1 MTSRTLLSSSATG
14 FDPLM
19 HAQVTPLNHESL
31 TALLAA
37 GKAPALS
44 LFQPTHRY
52 HPGKQQDPIRFGN
65 LVKKLKQSLRQK
77 YSDEESAACLAPFE
91 QLAGDSDF
99 WKQTLDGLAVFGAPD
114 LFRVF
119 ALPRTVPEL
128 AIVADSFHTKPLWRF
143 LQSTDRY
150 QVLGLTRDRLR
161 LFEGGRDGLDEID
174 LAPGVPRTMVE
185 ALGAE
190 LTEPHSTVASYGGN
204 VGGPA
209 AMHHGH
215 GGKEPEIEIDA
226 ERFFRAIDRA
236 ILEHHSQPSRLP
248 LLLAAL
254 PEHQSRFRELSHNPF
269 LVARGI
275 EIDPE
280 ALSKEQLCERAWEA
294 MQPQYR
300 ARLAKLADQFGQA
313 KASQLGLDSLEEVA
327 KAAAT
332 GRIGTLLV
340 EAGREMPGSIN
351 PKSGD
356 VQRGELDHPERD
368 DLLDDLGELVRAK
381 GGEVMVIPA
390 EQMPTETGLAAT
402 CRY

>member
-1 MTSRTLLSSSATG
+1 
-14 FDPLM
+14 M
-19 HAQVTPLNHESL
+19 HAKLTPLNHENL
-31 TALLAA
+31 TALLDAS
-37 GKAPALS
+37 KAPALS
-44 LFQPTHRY
+44 LFQPTHRH
-52 HPGKQQDPIRFGN
+52 HPGNQQDPIRFGN
-65 LVKKLKQSLRQK
+65 LLRELKQSLAQK
-77 YSDEESAACLAPFE
+77 YSADEAAACLQPFE
-91 QLAGDSDF
+91 QLERDTDF
-99 WKQTLDGLAVFGAPD
+99 WSHTLDGLAVFGAPGF
-114 LFRVF
+114 FRVF

-150 QVLGLTRDRLR
+150 QMLGLTLDHIR
-161 LFEGGRDGLDEID
+161 LFEGDRDGLEEID
-174 LAPGVPRTMVE
+174 LAADVPRTME
-185 ALGAE
+185 DALGAE

-204 VGGPA
+204 GGGGG

-226 ERFFRAIDRA
+226 ERYFRAIDRA

-254 PEHQSRFRELSHNPF
+254 PEHQSRFRALSHNSF
-269 LVARGI
+269 LLDDGI

-280 ALSKEQLCERAWEA
+280 SLSAEQLRERAWQVME
-294 MQPQYR
+294 PQYR
-300 ARLAKLADQFGQA
+300 ARLAKLTDQFGQA
-313 KASQLGLDSLEEVA
+313 KASQLGLDQIEAVA

-332 GRIGTLLV
+332 GRVGTLLV
-340 EAGREMPGSIN
+340 EAGRQSAGSVD
-351 PKSGD
+351 PESGA
-356 VQRGELDHPERD
+356 VQRGDLDDPTRD
-368 DLLDDLGELVRAK
+368 DLFDDLGELVRAK